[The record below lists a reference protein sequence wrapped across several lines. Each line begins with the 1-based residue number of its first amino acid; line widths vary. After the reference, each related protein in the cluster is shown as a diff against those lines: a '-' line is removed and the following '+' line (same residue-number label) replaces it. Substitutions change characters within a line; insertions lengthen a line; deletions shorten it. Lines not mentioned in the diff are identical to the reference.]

1 MERSLEKDYFSLV
14 FTYGM
19 GDVMLKA
26 GIIENNNLSSMDT
39 GVSFCFSALVA
50 VQFPKRAGQVS
61 ALFIWVCHSKQWRSR
76 LNPSLDKTGWLF
88 TAEILG

>member
-1 MERSLEKDYFSLV
+1 
-14 FTYGM
+14 M

-26 GIIENNNLSSMDT
+26 RMVENNNLSSIDT

-50 VQFPKRAGQVS
+50 VQFSKRAGQVS
-61 ALFIWVCHSKQWRSR
+61 ALFIWLCRSKQWRSWF
-76 LNPSLDKTGWLF
+76 NPSLDKTGWLF